1 VAAGASKERRPGDTV
16 AGRFRLVAKLGHGTM
31 GSVWSAE
38 HLTLRV
44 RVAVKF
50 MDGQAAVSDRTA
62 LLRFEQEARA
72 AAMIQSPHVVSILDF
87 GKDSGGMPYLAMELL
102 QGQSL
107 EQRLTSGRLDIEQT
121 NLVVTQTCRG
131 LERAHAAGIIHR
143 DIKPENIFL
152 SQDPGGGYTVKIFDF
167 GIAKSF
173 GSNISMN
180 LTGTGQMLGTPI
192 FMSPEQAF
200 GHPIDARSD
209 LYSLGVVAFNCL
221 TGHLPFE
228 DSKTVGELVVAI
240 AMKVPPP
247 ITKWRKDVSQNVIA
261 WFEKVLQKKPDER
274 FQNAREMAEAFDE
287 ACAIRKMAI
296 SFSGFDVDESAPSS
310 SKLGAQQALSIEA
323 ARRLSFP
330 PEPPRTSRPPPA
342 PTVPARRKRD
352 GGPSTVILILAGLVL
367 FVGGIAFG
375 LALARLRP

>member
-1 VAAGASKERRPGDTV
+1 
-16 AGRFRLVAKLGHGTM
+16 M
-31 GSVWSAE
+31 GSVWSAD

-87 GKDSGGMPYLAMELL
+87 GKDSTGMPYLAMELL

-107 EQRLTSGRLDIEQT
+107 EQRLTQGRLDLEQT
-121 NLVVTQTCRG
+121 HMVVTQTCRG

-152 SQDPGGGYTVKIFDF
+152 SQDPGGGWTVKIFDF

-200 GHPIDARSD
+200 GHPVDARCD

-221 TGHLPFE
+221 SGHLPFE
-228 DSKTVGELVVAI
+228 DAKTVGELVVAI
-240 AMKVPPP
+240 AMKAPPP
-247 ITKWRKDVSQNVIA
+247 ITKYRKDLPQNVLA
-261 WFEKVLQKKPDER
+261 WFERVLKKNPNER
-274 FQNAREMAEAFDE
+274 FQNAREMMESFDE
-287 ACAIRKMAI
+287 ACAVRTMAV
-296 SFSGFDVDESAPSS
+296 SFSGFDVDESAPVPSS
-310 SKLGAQQALSIEA
+310 SAIELGAQDPMVVEA
-323 ARRLSFP
+323 AKRISFP
-330 PEPPRTSRPPPA
+330 PEPPRPSLPPPS
-342 PTVPARRKRD
+342 ARPRVRKE
-352 GGPSTVILILAGLVL
+352 GPSALILILAGLVL
-367 FVGGIAFG
+367 FVGGIALG

>member
-1 VAAGASKERRPGDTV
+1 VAAGATKERKPGDTV

-31 GSVWSAE
+31 GSVWSAD

-50 MDGQAAVSDRTA
+50 MDGQAAVTDRTA

-72 AAMIQSPHVVSILDF
+72 AAMINSPHVVSILDF
-87 GKDSGGMPYLAMELL
+87 GKDSQGMPYLAMELL

-107 EQRLTSGRLDIEQT
+107 ETRLASGRLDLEET
-121 NLVVTQTCRG
+121 LVVVSHTCRG

-152 SQDPGGGYTVKIFDF
+152 SRDPDGTFTTKIFDF

-173 GSNISMN
+173 GSNISMQ

-192 FMSPEQAF
+192 FMSPEQAY

-221 TGHLPFE
+221 SGHLPFE
-228 DSKTVGELVVAI
+228 EAKTVGELVVAI
-240 AMKVPPP
+240 AMKAPPS
-247 ITKWRKDVSQNVIA
+247 ITKWRKDLSPGVIA
-261 WFEKVLQKKPDER
+261 WFDRVLKKNPNER
-274 FQNAREMAEAFDE
+274 FQNAREMSDAFE
-287 ACAIRKMAI
+287 QACAVRGMAV
-296 SFSGFDVDESAPSS
+296 SFSGFDVDESAPAPSAGAIE
-310 SKLGAQQALSIEA
+310 LGAQDPMVVEA
-323 ARRLSFP
+323 AKRISFA
-330 PEPPRTSRPPPA
+330 PEPPPKPK
-342 PTVPARRKRD
+342 RRRSKERS
-352 GGPSTVILILAGLVL
+352 GPSTIVLILAGMVLLVT
-367 FVGGIAFG
+367 GIAIG